1 MPIVQPGSIITMG
14 SSNLVLTAQWA
25 PVGVPY
31 IILSGSSI
39 NNFEARDSSFTVDN
53 FFDGFSIDGVYLGN
67 NGYAR
72 IPDGLTGDLRI
83 QNNHIT
89 ITIGYDGK
97 YIQVEMSGGD
107 SVFSSDTYLVN
118 TDPMPLSSLNGIS
131 IQLTATGAPAPA
143 DCTWA
148 GGTSFI
154 GRRADSILPTATFY
168 GW

>member
-1 MPIVQPGSIITMG
+1 MPIVQPGDIVAMG
-14 SSNLVLTAQWA
+14 SSNLVLTANWA

-39 NNFEARDSSFTVDN
+39 NHFDAVDSSFTTDT
-53 FFDGFSIDGVYLGN
+53 FLDGLSIDGVYQFPSRGQ
-67 NGYAR
+67 GYI
-72 IPDGLTGDLRI
+72 IPASLTGDL
-83 QNNHIT
+83 NNFYNAVT
-89 ITIGYDGK
+89 LTLAYDGK
-97 YIQVEMSGGD
+97 YIQFGISGGGNG
-107 SVFSSDTYLVN
+107 FSSDTYAVSN
-118 TDPMPLSSLNGIS
+118 DPMSNLNGIS

-154 GRRADSILPTATFY
+154 GWRADSILPTATFY